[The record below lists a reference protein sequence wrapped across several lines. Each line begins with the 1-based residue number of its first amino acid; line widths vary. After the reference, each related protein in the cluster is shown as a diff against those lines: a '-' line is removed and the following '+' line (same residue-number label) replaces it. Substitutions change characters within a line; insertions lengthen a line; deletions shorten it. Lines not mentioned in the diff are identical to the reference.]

1 MNNDYD
7 QKYNNQQNNQTSGWT
22 APESA
27 YVYPDQSAG
36 GLPPSHQRPPDRSS
50 RTTRVIGII
59 ALILAFSVV
68 FSAVTGT
75 LVYQY
80 MKQQTEPTQE
90 SSGTTAPT
98 ETTGTVQTPPDND
111 LLNPHFSL
119 YEAASRHEDGKETL
133 TVMDIAKNGKP
144 AVVAITTEMTVT
156 DLFGQVYR
164 PTAAGSGFIISEDGY
179 IVTNNH
185 VIEGAD
191 TISVVL
197 DNDEIYEAE
206 LVGTD
211 PTNDIAVIK
220 IDSDDLPTVMLG
232 DSSLLQVGEL
242 AIAIGNPLGE
252 LSGTV
257 TAGIISALD
266 REITLNSNRGPQRM
280 KLLQTDAAIN
290 SGNSGGALFNS
301 FGEVIGINTAKN
313 TGTGVEGLGFAI
325 PINHAKP
332 IIESLIQYGYVRGR
346 TQIGIRGQDINTQMA
361 EYYKISEGILVIE
374 VSPGSAAEKAG
385 LQKEDIIIAANGQE
399 AKTIDAL
406 NTIKNT
412 LKPGDQLTLTIIREN
427 REQKIDLVLQEE
439 LPDSYK
445 PANYNRQADQQV
457 EL

>member
-1 MNNDYD
+1 
-7 QKYNNQQNNQTSGWT
+7 
-22 APESA
+22 
-27 YVYPDQSAG
+27 
-36 GLPPSHQRPPDRSS
+36 
-50 RTTRVIGII
+50 
-59 ALILAFSVV
+59 
-68 FSAVTGT
+68 
-75 LVYQY
+75 
-80 MKQQTEPTQE
+80 
-90 SSGTTAPT
+90 
-98 ETTGTVQTPPDND
+98 
-111 LLNPHFSL
+111 
-119 YEAASRHEDGKETL
+119 
-133 TVMDIAKNGKP
+133 
-144 AVVAITTEMTVT
+144 
-156 DLFGQVYR
+156 
-164 PTAAGSGFIISEDGY
+164 
-179 IVTNNH
+179 
-185 VIEGAD
+185 
-191 TISVVL
+191 
-197 DNDEIYEAE
+197 
-206 LVGTD
+206 
-211 PTNDIAVIK
+211 
-220 IDSDDLPTVMLG
+220 
-232 DSSLLQVGEL
+232 
-242 AIAIGNPLGE
+242 
-252 LSGTV
+252 
-257 TAGIISALD
+257 
-266 REITLNSNRGPQRM
+266 M